1 MQRREF
7 LTLLGGGAAAW
18 PLAAHAQQQALP
30 VIGYLDAGSAEQAV
44 NLVAAFRK
52 GLSEVGYVEG
62 RNVAIEFRWANNEN
76 AHLPELA
83 ADLVRRQVAM
93 IVTPQSTASVA
104 AAKAATTTIPIVFG
118 TGADPVQAGLV
129 ASLNRPGGNVTGISF
144 MNVELAAKRL
154 GLLHELLPGATRFA
168 ALVNPNNPLI
178 ADPFIADVQ
187 SAASTIGGQVEVFT
201 ATSNRDIDRS
211 FASLVQGRAEGLLIA
226 PDTLLFNSRV
236 QLATLA
242 ARHAVPAVYP
252 NREFAEVGGLMS
264 YGTRLADAYRQTGIY
279 AGRILKGAK
288 PGDLPVMRA
297 TKFELVI
304 NLQTARAIGLT
315 VSPDLLSIADEVIE

>member
-1 MQRREF
+1 
-7 LTLLGGGAAAW
+7 
-18 PLAAHAQQQALP
+18 
-30 VIGYLDAGSAEQAV
+30 VV
-44 NLVAAFRK
+44 
-52 GLSEVGYVEG
+52 
-62 RNVAIEFRWANNEN
+62 IEFRWANNEN

-83 ADLVRRQVAM
+83 ADLVRRRVAV
-93 IVTPQSTASVA
+93 IVTPQSTAAVA
-104 AAKAATTTIPIVFG
+104 AAKTATTTIPIVFG

-154 GLLHELLPGATRFA
+154 GLLHELLPGAARFA
-168 ALVNPNNPLI
+168 VLINPNNPLI
-178 ADPFIADVQ
+178 AGPFMADVQ
-187 SAASTIGGQVEVFT
+187 SAALTIGGQVEVLT
-201 ATSNRDIDRS
+201 ATSNREIDSS
-211 FASLVQGRAEGLLIA
+211 FASLVQRRAEGLLVA

-242 ARHAVPAVYP
+242 ARHALPTIYP

-264 YGTRLADAYRQTGIY
+264 YGTRLTDAYRQTGIY
-279 AGRILKGAK
+279 AGRILKGTK
-288 PGDLPVMRA
+288 PTDLPVMQA

-315 VSPDLLSIADEVIE
+315 VSPDLLSIADEAIE